1 MYVSESLPAKI
12 GGSRPTGLGGV
23 VVSAS
28 LVPQQPIIFIQLFVM
43 ISSMSQRVCLQKL
56 GGLGP
61 LD

>member
-1 MYVSESLPAKI
+1 
-12 GGSRPTGLGGV
+12 V
-23 VVSAS
+23 VVSAL

-43 ISSMSQRVCLQKL
+43 IRSMSQRVCLQKL

>member
-1 MYVSESLPAKI
+1 L
-12 GGSRPTGLGGV
+12 
-23 VVSAS
+23 